1 MEDIRWKQRFDN
13 YNRAYLRLSD
23 AVTATENEP
32 QNMLYIIALVGAFQ
46 FTFELGWKTLKDY
59 LQFSG
64 VDVSLPREV
73 IKLAFHHQLI
83 SNGQV
88 WIDMLGDR
96 NIMAH
101 VVYQEAQARVV
112 LQNIRNNYLSALEEL
127 QHFFQSKMDTE

>member
-13 YNRAYLRLSD
+13 YNPAHLRLSD